1 MSNMSSELIAT
12 LFVAISL
19 RSIISMNSY
28 SGFNK
33 PPMFGDYE
41 AQRHWQEIT
50 VNLEVKQ
57 WYTNSTHNDLQ
68 YWGLDYPPLTAYH
81 SYLLGRAAE
90 RLNPRYV
97 ELNKSRGFESKD
109 HKSYMRFTVLV
120 ADALVFI
127 PAILALSVS
136 MDRIYKKNLKLQLQ
150 LLFAI
155 YPGQALIDNGHF
167 QYNNISLGL
176 AVLAV
181 AGLLCDM
188 IYVAAFAF
196 TLALN
201 YKQMELYHAL
211 PFFAYLLSTSLS
223 QKSAKSAVKELS
235 IIATIVLSTFAILWY
250 PWSSSID
257 ATSDVLLR
265 LFPVKRGVFEDK
277 VANFWCSI
285 NVVYKLKKHFSD
297 HKMALICFGTTL
309 LTALPINV
317 HLFFR
322 RSKYIFIL
330 SLFNTAASFFLFSF
344 QVHEKTIL
352 LLTLPSIC
360 LFYWWPKEML
370 WFLKLSVFSMIPLFK
385 RDNLLVPTVGLMIIF
400 NLTFKSRYFK
410 SNENEICHRK
420 LKISITQISEI
431 LMIAIFLAFISIEP
445 PSRFP
450 DIWPLIICIISCAH
464 ISMFLIWGYTKQF
477 T

>member
-1 MSNMSSELIAT
+1 MSSELIAT

-223 QKSAKSAVKELS
+223 QK
-235 IIATIVLSTFAILWY
+235 
-250 PWSSSID
+250 
-257 ATSDVLLR
+257 R
-265 LFPVKRGVFEDK
+265 
-277 VANFWCSI
+277 
-285 NVVYKLKKHFSD
+285 
-297 HKMALICFGTTL
+297 
-309 LTALPINV
+309 
-317 HLFFR
+317 
-322 RSKYIFIL
+322 
-330 SLFNTAASFFLFSF
+330 
-344 QVHEKTIL
+344 
-352 LLTLPSIC
+352 
-360 LFYWWPKEML
+360 
-370 WFLKLSVFSMIPLFK
+370 
-385 RDNLLVPTVGLMIIF
+385 
-400 NLTFKSRYFK
+400 
-410 SNENEICHRK
+410 
-420 LKISITQISEI
+420 
-431 LMIAIFLAFISIEP
+431 
-445 PSRFP
+445 
-450 DIWPLIICIISCAH
+450 
-464 ISMFLIWGYTKQF
+464 
-477 T
+477 